1 MTDSESGVV
10 QERGAWGSKWEF
22 LLTALGLAVGI
33 GNVWRFPYLTYANG
47 GGSFL
52 IPYSIA
58 LVKKCHL
65 KRVFGFLKSGEMAKF
80 FFVSN

>member
-1 MTDSESGVV
+1 MADSESGVV

-58 LVKKCHL
+58 LVKKCQL
-65 KRVFGFLKSGEMAKF
+65 KRVFGFLKSCVMVLEIF
-80 FFVSN
+80 L